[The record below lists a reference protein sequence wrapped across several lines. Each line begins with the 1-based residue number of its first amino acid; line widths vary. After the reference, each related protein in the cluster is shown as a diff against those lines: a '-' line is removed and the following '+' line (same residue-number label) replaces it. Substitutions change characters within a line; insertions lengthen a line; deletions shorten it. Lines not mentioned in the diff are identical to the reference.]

1 MQFNLWPKK
10 GDKYNCAG
18 CEGKMHKCLLENESV
33 EIKSVNL
40 PSFTVTLDDWQE
52 PIEAFR
58 KIVDR
63 PDYPIVKILESYNL
77 CPKPL
82 ITSFSAETWNLF
94 NAIGGIGKVNSPQ
107 EYYALQAL
115 YVDGVNIIQKT
126 MMDIQPYLKADS

>member
-1 MQFNLWPKK
+1 
-10 GDKYNCAG
+10 
-18 CEGKMHKCLLENESV
+18 MHKCLLENESL

-40 PSFTVTLDDWQE
+40 PSFTVTYDDWQE
-52 PIEAFR
+52 PIKAFR
-58 KIVDR
+58 DIVDR
-63 PDYPIVKILESYNL
+63 PDWPIIKVLESYNL

-82 ITSFSAETWNLF
+82 ITDFSAETWNLF